1 VDFSKKKTSG
11 QNFKEN
17 KLHTTQFVED
27 SNVDIPPWPAW
38 YPDLYPTERIWDLM
52 SRGVGFSHGL

>member
-1 VDFSKKKTSG
+1 MWISVKKKQVGKILRKINYNT
-11 QNFKEN
+11 
-17 KLHTTQFVED
+17 VRED
-27 SNVDIPPWPAW
+27 RNVDILPWPAW